1 MRIFNSKRGSVTVEA
16 ALIVP
21 LIFIVVFGLI
31 SIALTYYKRIYE
43 QSQTEMRTAYP
54 EDIVRARRL
63 CNNIYSSDYGDS
75 DVPDYGDY

>member
-1 MRIFNSKRGSVTVEA
+1 MQVFKSKRGSATVEA

-31 SIALTYYKRIYE
+31 SIALTYYNRIYE
-43 QSQTEMRTAYP
+43 QSQTEMQTAYP

-63 CNNIYSSDYGDS
+63 CNNIYSTDSGNS